1 MSNDL
6 NNFQTKELPQKIQ
19 EILITFGAKKEIG
32 LREYLRTF
40 NQSSLNN
47 IQSILGDSI
56 YLEVKNYLDC
66 YLIHS
71 KNKKIVITSGQKI

>member
-1 MSNDL
+1 MSNEL
-6 NNFQTKELPQKIQ
+6 SNYQTKELPQKIQ
-19 EILITFGAKKEIG
+19 EILLNFGAKKETG
-32 LREYLRTF
+32 LTEYLRTF
-40 NQSSLNN
+40 NQSSLSN
-47 IQSILGDSI
+47 IQNILGDST

>member
-1 MSNDL
+1 MTDDL

-19 EILITFGAKKEIG
+19 EILITFCSKKEIG

-56 YLEVKNYLDC
+56 YLEVKNYLNC